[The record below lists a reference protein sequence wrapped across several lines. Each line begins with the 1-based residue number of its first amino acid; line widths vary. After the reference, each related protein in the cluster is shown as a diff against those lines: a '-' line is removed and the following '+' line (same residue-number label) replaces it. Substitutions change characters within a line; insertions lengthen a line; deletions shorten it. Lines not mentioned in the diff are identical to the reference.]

1 MDDSHLAVVVIVIT
15 SGSIVAIIISASSGH
30 EVSVALGHAVLA
42 DGHNVVQVLLGDVA
56 APLIVVPTALASFA
70 FPLPVD
76 NILSQLLLYKSDVIT
91 ILILLVVNLLLCS

>member
-42 DGHNVVQVLLGDVA
+42 DGHNVVQVLLGDVT

-76 NILSQLLLYKSDVIT
+76 NILSQLLLYVIT